1 MKKMISLTLSTLF
14 FLMSILTFSGVAFG
28 AEEKVHDG
36 ITYECVGNK
45 LSIIS
50 VDPSIKVLNISK
62 KLEIDGG
69 EYTVTSIKSGALR
82 ESAVE
87 VINLPEEGI
96 DIVGHVFRGLAGLVA
111 INNLEKSRILGLV
124 HYFFADCCNLRSVKL
139 PKNLNII
146 GEDMF
151 FGCTQLENMTL
162 TKNIQKIEK
171 DSFFGCL
178 NLKKVDVEEASELK
192 FIEKGEFAG
201 CENLEYFHI
210 PENINKIDEY
220 VFFNC
225 KKLDLSAFK
234 SKPNVFVSYDKNLEE
249 KSQKA
254 EEFVNKI
261 LENEIKNGR
270 DPGELV
276 SAKDIDRLL
285 YKYTPRSTDTPNV
298 LGREEFDK
306 MTSDGRLVL
315 YRGDLPCVSKN
326 GREITIKEI
335 NDAFKYG
342 DYYYPFECNGIFCT
356 KYLDHAKTYA
366 RDYESKKMI
375 GSVTQ
380 FCFTDTSPENL
391 KVITNSEL
399 YKIQD
404 FYKYSHIKN
413 HLKFMHDWSSQGRYP
428 LDVGLKNLGIDTM
441 NFSFMARALGYDLI
455 DNECD
460 SMGGD
465 GCEKNVPTSQFELLN
480 RGKLT
485 VCSENIF

>member
-1 MKKMISLTLSTLF
+1 MISLTLSTLV

-36 ITYECVGNK
+36 ITYECIGNQ
-45 LSIIS
+45 LSVIN
-50 VDPSIKVLNISK
+50 VDPAIKILNISK
-62 KLEIDGG
+62 KLEIDGV

-96 DIVGHVFRGLAGLVA
+96 DIAGYAFRGLTKLTVV
-111 INNLEKSRILGLV
+111 NNLEKAKILGPV
-124 HYFFADCCNLRSVKL
+124 DYFFDDCRNLRSVKL
-139 PKNLNII
+139 PKNLNLI
-146 GEDMF
+146 GEGMF
-151 FGCTQLENMTL
+151 FGCTQLENMTIA
-162 TKNIQKIEK
+162 KNISKIAK
-171 DSFFGCL
+171 DSFFGCS
-178 NLKKVDVEEASELK
+178 NLKKVDVEEGSELK
-192 FIEKGEFAG
+192 NIEKGAFAG
-201 CENLEYFHI
+201 CENLEYFNM

-220 VFFNC
+220 AFFNC
-225 KKLDLSAFK
+225 KKLDLEAFK
-234 SKPNVFVSYDKNLEE
+234 SKPNVFVPYDKNLEE

-254 EEFVNKI
+254 EAFVNKI
-261 LENEIKNGR
+261 LKSEVENGR

-276 SAKDIDRLL
+276 SAKDIDRIL

-306 MTSDGRLVL
+306 LTGDGRLVL
-315 YRGDLPCVSKN
+315 YRGDLPCVDKN
-326 GREITIKEI
+326 GRNITIKEI

-356 KYLDHAKTYA
+356 KYLEHAKTYA
-366 RDYESKKMI
+366 RDYESKKMT

-380 FCFTDTSPENL
+380 FCFTDTSPENF
-391 KVITNSEL
+391 KVITSSEL

-413 HLKFMHDWSSQGRYP
+413 HLKFMHDWSSLGRYP

-465 GCEKNVPTSQFELLN
+465 GCEKDVPTSQFEVLN